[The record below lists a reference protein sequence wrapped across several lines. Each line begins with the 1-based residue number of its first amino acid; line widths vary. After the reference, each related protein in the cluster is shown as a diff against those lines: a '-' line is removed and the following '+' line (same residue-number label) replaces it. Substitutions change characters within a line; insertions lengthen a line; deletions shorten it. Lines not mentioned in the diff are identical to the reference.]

1 MHLKARSGL
10 FVCKKILYH
19 FFAEFWPKTPN
30 RPQVRREPRSSC
42 LKGHVHPSLD
52 KNLQGSFVISCF
64 TFLVGTAILVNH
76 FWGRG
81 NWGSKTV
88 HSLKSMI
95 SCQGCQGWHLRQ
107 GLLATR
113 GVARLTQWNTSCLLD
128 SMKHESARGSCC
140 CNSTWTLLKT
150 LSTLAKL
157 QVACLRPTSLT
168 QQLRDK
174 EKEVGLCFLW
184 KLRIWRNWA
193 STSPSS

>member
-113 GVARLTQWNTSCLLD
+113 GVARLTQWNTRVLEAPAAVTR
-128 SMKHESARGSCC
+128 H
-140 CNSTWTLLKT
+140 
-150 LSTLAKL
+150 
-157 QVACLRPTSLT
+157 
-168 QQLRDK
+168 
-174 EKEVGLCFLW
+174 GLCSKLCQLW
-184 KLRIWRNWA
+184 PSCKLHACAQPHLRN
-193 STSPSS
+193 SFVTRRKK